1 MIVAVFALVVAMCG
15 AATAAIVAH
24 SGDALVLTRS
34 LSGNRLRL
42 NTVTGAEVNES
53 KLGTVPKANLANHV
67 PALVWHNLTLAN
79 DWSVVIGVRT
89 PAYALDA
96 QGIVHLRGAMCCGT
110 TSQAFTLPANA
121 RPSKNVY
128 LLALASGGYPA
139 QLVVQPAGTV
149 IVQSGGGA
157 PPSSATSLTS
167 LEGVTF
173 AAS

>member
-15 AATAAIVAH
+15 TATAAIVAH
-24 SGDALVLTRS
+24 SGDALVLKRT

-42 NTVTGAEVNES
+42 NTVTGAEIAES

-79 DWSVVIGVRT
+79 GWSVVIGDRT
-89 PAYALDA
+89 PAYAVDA

-110 TSQAFTLPANA
+110 TNQAFSLPTSA
-121 RPSKNVY
+121 RPGKTAY
-128 LLALASGGYPA
+128 LLAFSQGAYA
-139 QLVVQPAGTV
+139 AELVVLPTGEAHV
-149 IVQSGGGA
+149 FPGGGA
-157 PPSSATSLTS
+157 PPTSTTSLTS